1 MSISPL
7 ASFIDLL
14 IGKQVEVIVGLSNMA
29 KVAAHG
35 ALTSASL
42 QIGGDALKVGP
53 TVKRK
58 TPSELRGEQLKR
70 TNVAE
75 LVSKS
80 LAPSEMDN
88 GLKKT
93 DPPRNPRYIDT
104 RMDEVYPAK
113 KSRFKLSGKENA
125 KENSSIQQP
134 ISLKKISAFS
144 NFAAERSP
152 QNSVASVDVP
162 KDDMLSARPTLEK
175 CSHGTFLSVTE
186 LSSGGQKL
194 SGLATVDMDKALKGL
209 AVCEA
214 FPTRPPESSQKID
227 DLSTGSFCSE
237 FHVTG
242 LKVPLDFTLKTYMR
256 LVSSSSVN
264 WLNRLITCGTYSGV
278 PQFTSHSGSSEDQ
291 NISSA
296 SQTGL
301 TSQILNSK
309 ALHSWIYP
317 QSGLPPS
324 LMSILVSSAADGV
337 EMDFLRKRIGAWE
350 ESFRS
355 LYYMF
360 RENACSVFY
369 VCTSHFVVMFTSV
382 DGLGRSR
389 SYQAYISQSTRG
401 LRSSLKEHDVSFT
414 MPLCRSQVEQ
424 VTTED
429 LVELSE
435 IEKRSLGQ
443 TRRMNSFSDVDNTP
457 QSLLAF
463 SGNQNVHGLYDI
475 LLNYRS
481 FLTFLNAVDVPVLYS
496 PVPFQH
502 AALSAPE
509 VRCMEIKRADHG
521 TSLSHAS
528 STLNDG
534 HSTPISSAGLC
545 YSVEIKDSHIPPWII
560 CKICALMASKGQS
573 FEASFTTEHTS
584 VSLNTALGVV
594 SQIADSEVTVEDSQ
608 ETAYTFG
615 IPEAIVSPCL
625 HSGLLKGLSYCNGSY
640 TVSLSPV

>member
-1 MSISPL
+1 
-7 ASFIDLL
+7 
-14 IGKQVEVIVGLSNMA
+14 
-29 KVAAHG
+29 
-35 ALTSASL
+35 
-42 QIGGDALKVGP
+42 
-53 TVKRK
+53 
-58 TPSELRGEQLKR
+58 
-70 TNVAE
+70 
-75 LVSKS
+75 
-80 LAPSEMDN
+80 
-88 GLKKT
+88 
-93 DPPRNPRYIDT
+93 
-104 RMDEVYPAK
+104 
-113 KSRFKLSGKENA
+113 
-125 KENSSIQQP
+125 
-134 ISLKKISAFS
+134 
-144 NFAAERSP
+144 
-152 QNSVASVDVP
+152 
-162 KDDMLSARPTLEK
+162 
-175 CSHGTFLSVTE
+175 
-186 LSSGGQKL
+186 
-194 SGLATVDMDKALKGL
+194 
-209 AVCEA
+209 
-214 FPTRPPESSQKID
+214 
-227 DLSTGSFCSE
+227 
-237 FHVTG
+237 
-242 LKVPLDFTLKTYMR
+242 
-256 LVSSSSVN
+256 
-264 WLNRLITCGTYSGV
+264 
-278 PQFTSHSGSSEDQ
+278 
-291 NISSA
+291 
-296 SQTGL
+296 
-301 TSQILNSK
+301 
-309 ALHSWIYP
+309 
-317 QSGLPPS
+317 
-324 LMSILVSSAADGV
+324 MSILVSSAADGV

-435 IEKRSLGQ
+435 IEKRNLGQ

-481 FLTFLNAVDVPVLYS
+481 FLTFLNVVDVPVLYC

-584 VSLNTALGVV
+584 VGLNTALGVV